1 MLFEVQ
7 KVLIYTNWQ
16 QYSSHCLHSQPH
28 LMVSGRVS
36 YHSSANFMKT
46 WSGKKD
52 VLVNF
57 QERKLCFFKAQ

>member
-46 WSGKKD
+46 
-52 VLVNF
+52 
-57 QERKLCFFKAQ
+57 